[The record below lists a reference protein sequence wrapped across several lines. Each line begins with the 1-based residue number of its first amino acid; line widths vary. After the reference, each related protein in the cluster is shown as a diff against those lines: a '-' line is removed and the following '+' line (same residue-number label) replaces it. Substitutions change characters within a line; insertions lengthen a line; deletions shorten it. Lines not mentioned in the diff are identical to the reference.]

1 MSRLKVISLT
11 LLGMISIA
19 LLLPAP
25 AAADPPYTTWALGPQ
40 GRLYRTQDAYIPLAE
55 VDLPVSNPEDLFITP
70 DGALYVADT
79 GNGRV
84 IKLQGEELVA
94 EYGKGVLGNPTGLFV
109 TDDGTLY
116 VADAGHNAIFIFDAA
131 GTLLHQFGRPT
142 EPLFG
147 KRADFL
153 PRKVAVDARR
163 NLYIISEGAV
173 NGVVQLNLTGN
184 FIGYFGANTATMSL
198 KMILQRMFLT
208 EEQLAQFI
216 KNEAA
221 SPSNLDLDQRSL
233 LYTVTAG
240 TAPTRSIRKFTI
252 AGKNIFPDTPGSM
265 TFRDIDVSADGL
277 VAAVDANGQIYEYVE
292 NGTLLFMFGA
302 PDQGE
307 QRLGTLRS
315 PSAIQRYQDSLYVLD
330 KDKNA
335 LVIFGITD
343 FARKV
348 HQGVRLYVEG
358 FYTEAEPYF
367 NEVLT
372 YNGSFLMAYQALAD
386 AYFKQGDYRRAL
398 TAYHYAEDREGYSQ
412 AFWEL
417 RNAILQQCLSPFLL
431 AIVALSIGRSVGV
444 RLERRYR
451 WFDPVR
457 AWWERVRR
465 QKWVDDA
472 LFMFRFIK
480 QPADSFYYI
489 KKDLRGSLG
498 FAIAIYVWVIVS
510 RLLGLYLTSFVF
522 SPYAN
527 PSEIHAET
535 EILLPVLLIGLWNA
549 ANYLVATIQDG
560 EGRVRD
566 VVIGTAYS
574 LFPLAL
580 FTLPIALLSNVLSLN
595 EIFVYNFSMS
605 LVWAWTGLM
614 LVIMVMEIHNYSFK
628 ETLKSLLVTL
638 FTMAMFVLTAYI
650 FYVLFTQLYDF
661 VVSIIQEIGLRVA
674 R

>member
-1 MSRLKVISLT
+1 
-11 LLGMISIA
+11 
-19 LLLPAP
+19 
-25 AAADPPYTTWALGPQ
+25 
-40 GRLYRTQDAYIPLAE
+40 
-55 VDLPVSNPEDLFITP
+55 
-70 DGALYVADT
+70 
-79 GNGRV
+79 
-84 IKLQGEELVA
+84 
-94 EYGKGVLGNPTGLFV
+94 
-109 TDDGTLY
+109 
-116 VADAGHNAIFIFDAA
+116 
-131 GTLLHQFGRPT
+131 
-142 EPLFG
+142 
-147 KRADFL
+147 
-153 PRKVAVDARR
+153 
-163 NLYIISEGAV
+163 
-173 NGVVQLNLTGN
+173 
-184 FIGYFGANTATMSL
+184 
-198 KMILQRMFLT
+198 
-208 EEQLAQFI
+208 
-216 KNEAA
+216 
-221 SPSNLDLDQRSL
+221 RSL

-240 TAPTRSIRKFTI
+240 TDPTRSIRKFTI
-252 AGKNIFPDTPGSM
+252 AGKNIFPDAPGSM

-292 NGTLLFMFGA
+292 NGTLLFVFGA

-398 TAYHYAEDREGYSQ
+398 TAYHYAEDRKGYSQ

-417 RNAILQQCLSPFLL
+417 RNAILQQSLSPFLL
-431 AIVALSIGRSVGV
+431 AMVALSIGRSVGV

-457 AWWERVRR
+457 AWWERVRQ

-522 SPYAN
+522 SPYAT
-527 PSEIHAET
+527 PSEIHAEI

-580 FTLPIALLSNVLSLN
+580 FVLPIALLSNVLSLN
-595 EIFVYNFSMS
+595 EIFVYNFSTS

-628 ETLKSLLVTL
+628 ETLKSILVTL